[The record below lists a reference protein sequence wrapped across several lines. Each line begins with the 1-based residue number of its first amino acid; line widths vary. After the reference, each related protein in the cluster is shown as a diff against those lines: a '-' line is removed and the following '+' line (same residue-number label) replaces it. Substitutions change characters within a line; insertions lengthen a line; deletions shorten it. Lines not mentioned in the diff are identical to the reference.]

1 MLDEEDRGRIT
12 YPVRHIR
19 IGLVLLHPQTLL
31 GRQED
36 SGVAPWNPQSS
47 HMLHGEGVG
56 VWRGGKAG
64 GYSEKKGSRR
74 MEKGKGRRL

>member
-56 VWRGGKAG
+56 VWGSVPQIVEQCWVSVLGD
-64 GYSEKKGSRR
+64 KG
-74 MEKGKGRRL
+74 LA